1 MGAKLLCGGRQNR
14 FIDLTT
20 GEILAR
26 LEAEQ
31 ANPVADV
38 VILAS
43 WSDGLSM
50 KADGQLESYTP
61 ANADKVNEGWID
73 EDSMLFGSS
82 ASAVG
87 VIYNTTVV
95 PELSAD
101 WAELADAQY
110 KDRDKNGRMAQSE
123 YLVFEIPELSKPAL
137 DSPSSE
143 KPIPVKPA
151 TDVPTSGNP
160 MQINTNQVTTHQEN
174 THLNNTPSINHSG
187 TGRRNDGTDW
197 VDERERYR
205 EIIEENIEYEIMK
218 DRPDGDRLGE
228 IVEIMLDAVCS
239 TAPTIRINGEDM
251 PQQVVKSRFLKLD
264 SSHIEYVF
272 HAMKECPSN
281 IRNIRAYL
289 LTTLYNAPATMDNFY
304 SAKVNHD
311 FNGW

>member
-1 MGAKLLCGGRQNR
+1 MAVFRVPKIENFTMMSNHHLRNKKLSLKAVGLMSKILSLPDEWDYSLKGLAKLN
-14 FIDLTT
+14 
-20 GEILAR
+20 
-26 LEAEQ
+26 
-31 ANPVADV
+31 
-38 VILAS
+38 
-43 WSDGLSM
+43 
-50 KADGQLESYTP
+50 ADG
-61 ANADKVNEGWID
+61 ID
-73 EDSMLFGSS
+73 GVR
-82 ASAVG
+82 SAVQ
-87 VIYNTTVV
+87 
-95 PELSAD
+95 EL
-101 WAELADAQY
+101 EDAGYIIRRQR
-110 KDRDKNGRMAQSE
+110 RDKNGRMAQSE

-151 TDVPTSGNP
+151 TDDPTSGNP
-160 MQINTNQVTTHQEN
+160 MQINTNQVITHQEN

-197 VDERERYR
+197 MDERERYR

-281 IRNIRAYL
+281 IRNIRTYL